1 MNKLKNALMCG
12 SSLLFLSSSL
22 SPILAD
28 TVTAS
33 SSTNKNSTSTAAA
46 STSSTAAV
54 NTLSSS
60 EVVLK
65 SSTSDTSTAK
75 PTSTPTEQTASTS
88 VSESAP
94 KNVTASASE
103 TAKATT
109 HNSEPSLSTGIKVAA
124 GSNQS
129 GTVQNNMSSTDASSA
144 SSMTS
149 ESSSVTADG
158 SSSQSSN
165 SNDTVSSTISIS
177 GGQQLVN
184 VDKMTFDNANDKLV
198 TNKDNVLS
206 INFAPN
212 EKSNLKMTFKY
223 NLQPTDNASQVLL
236 HSKGINITV
245 NLVIPQKDGHDK
257 IIKNVSP
264 LITDENGEFTINFKN
279 LDGAQINS
287 QAYLQI
293 LLPDNVKIDGQ
304 HDLTYKLNVTN
315 PADKNQDQNNQSQ
328 PGQKGDAQS
337 IKDNTKHADK
347 EAAKVTSPT
356 DFQKNVRHLQDVE
369 KYNDAPATNQS
380 SQMPQQLDSQG
391 NPVTNTQKTAMLAQT
406 NATNTHAK
414 ILTGIGIVTAMIAT
428 SIFAVQSKDKR
439 KFS

>member
-28 TVTAS
+28 TVTAA
-33 SSTNKNSTSTAAA
+33 SSTNKNSTSTTAA

-75 PTSTPTEQTASTS
+75 PTSTPTEQTTSTS
-88 VSESAP
+88 VSESAS

-109 HNSEPSLSTGIKVAA
+109 HNSELSLSTGIKVAA

-129 GTVQNNMSSTDASSA
+129 GTVQDNMSSTDANSA

-149 ESSSVTADG
+149 ESSSVTADN

-165 SNDTVSSTISIS
+165 STDTVSSTISIS

-212 EKSNLKMTFKY
+212 EKSNLKMTFEY
-223 NLQPTDNASQVLL
+223 NLQPTDDASQVLL

-304 HDLTYKLNVTN
+304 NNLIYKLNVTN
-315 PADKNQDQNNQSQ
+315 PADKDKQVQT
-328 PGQKGDAQS
+328 QKDDAQS

-347 EAAKVTSPT
+347 KAAKVTSPT

-439 KFS
+439 KSS

>member
-1 MNKLKNALMCG
+1 MFNKFKNIVACG

-33 SSTNKNSTSTAAA
+33 SSTNKNSTSTVA
-46 STSSTAAV
+46 SASSTAAV
-54 NTLSSS
+54 NSLSSS
-60 EVVLK
+60 KVVLK
-65 SSTSDTSTAK
+65 SSTSDTKTVKS
-75 PTSTPTEQTASTS
+75 TSTPTEQTASTS
-88 VSESAP
+88 TSKSAP
-94 KNVTASASE
+94 KNVTVNTPE
-103 TAKATT
+103 TAKPVV
-109 HNSEPSLSTGIKVAA
+109 HNSKPSLSTGIKAA

-129 GTVQNNMSSTDASSA
+129 GTVQDNMSSTDASSI
-144 SSMTS
+144 SNK
-149 ESSSVTADG
+149 SSSVTVDN

-165 SNDTVSSTISIS
+165 STGIVSSTISIN
-177 GGQQLVN
+177 GEKQLIN
-184 VDKMTFDNANDKLV
+184 VDKMIFDNRNDKLV
-198 TNKDNVLS
+198 TNKDNVLN

-212 EKSNLKMTFKY
+212 EKSNLKITFTY
-223 NLQPTDNASQVLL
+223 DLQPTNNASQVLL

-245 NLVIPQKDGHDK
+245 NLVIPQKDGTKK

-264 LITDENGEFTINFKN
+264 LITDENGEFTIDFTD
-279 LDGAQINS
+279 LDGAQIND

-304 HDLTYKLNVTN
+304 NNLTYKLKVTN
-315 PADKNQDQNNQSQ
+315 PADKNQDQNQNKQGQ
-328 PGQKGDAQS
+328 GQKDNSQS
-337 IKDNTKHADK
+337 IKDDDKHSDK
-347 EAAKVTSPT
+347 KAAKVTSPT

-391 NPVTNTQKTAMLAQT
+391 NPVTNTHQTPMLAQT
-406 NATNTHAK
+406 NATDTHAK

>member
-1 MNKLKNALMCG
+1 MFNKFKNIVACG

-33 SSTNKNSTSTAAA
+33 SSTNKNSTSTVA
-46 STSSTAAV
+46 SASSTAAV
-54 NTLSSS
+54 NSLSSS
-60 EVVLK
+60 KVVLK
-65 SSTSDTSTAK
+65 SSTSDTKTVKS
-75 PTSTPTEQTASTS
+75 TSTPTEQTASTS
-88 VSESAP
+88 TSKSAP
-94 KNVTASASE
+94 KNVTVNTPE
-103 TAKATT
+103 TAKPVV
-109 HNSEPSLSTGIKVAA
+109 HNSKPSLSTGIKAA

-129 GTVQNNMSSTDASSA
+129 GTVQDNMSSTDASSI
-144 SSMTS
+144 SNK
-149 ESSSVTADG
+149 SSSVTVDN

-165 SNDTVSSTISIS
+165 STGIVSSTISIN
-177 GGQQLVN
+177 GEKQLIN
-184 VDKMTFDNANDKLV
+184 VDKMIFDNRNDKLV
-198 TNKDNVLS
+198 TNKDNVLN

-212 EKSNLKMTFKY
+212 EKSNLKITFTY
-223 NLQPTDNASQVLL
+223 DLQPTNNASQVLL

-245 NLVIPQKDGHDK
+245 NLVIPQKDGTKK

-264 LITDENGEFTINFKN
+264 LITDENGEFTIDFTD
-279 LDGAQINS
+279 LDGAQIND
-287 QAYLQI
+287 QVYLQI

-304 HDLTYKLNVTN
+304 NNLTYKLKVTN
-315 PADKNQDQNNQSQ
+315 PADKNQDQNQNKQGQ
-328 PGQKGDAQS
+328 GQKDNSQS
-337 IKDNTKHADK
+337 IKDDDKHSDK
-347 EAAKVTSPT
+347 KAAKVTSPT

-391 NPVTNTQKTAMLAQT
+391 NPVTNTHQTPMLAQT
-406 NATNTHAK
+406 NATDTHAK